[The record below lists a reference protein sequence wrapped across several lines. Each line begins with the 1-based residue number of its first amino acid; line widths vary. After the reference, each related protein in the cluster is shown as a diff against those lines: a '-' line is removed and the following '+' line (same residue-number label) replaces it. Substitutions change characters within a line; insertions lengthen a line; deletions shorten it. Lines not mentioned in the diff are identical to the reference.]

1 MSYEQIAPGPAG
13 RKLKAA
19 ITRALVTT
27 YAENAE
33 RFDADIGDNPTT
45 FGICVVHNL
54 RHLIEEGVGDLE
66 SVEVLRPRNSFM
78 LRLPHGHSLYFY
90 KAPPGASRIEEL
102 RFDESELK
110 LSISQENA
118 AQLQLD
124 LDGFLPDH
132 TEFEADQLPN
142 HAVVVHFGSAETGL
156 THAVVGAPYRTAAGG
171 CQWAW
176 NEPFDLLDRDELTTH
191 DEDLAGAPAGP
202 AFGLKLRDQADQA
215 GRQG

>member
-1 MSYEQIAPGPAG
+1 MSYEQIAPGRVG
-13 RKLKAA
+13 RQLRAA
-19 ITRALVTT
+19 ITRALVTA

-33 RFDADIGDNPTT
+33 RYDPDIGDNPTT

-54 RHLIEEGVGDLE
+54 RHLVEEGVEDLE

-78 LRLPHGHSLYFY
+78 LRLPQGRSLYFY

-124 LDGFLPDH
+124 LDGLLPDH
-132 TEFEADQLPN
+132 TELEADELPA
-142 HAVVVHFGSAETGL
+142 HAVVVHFGDAEAGL
-156 THAVVGAPYRTAAGG
+156 THAVVGAPYRTATGA

-176 NEPFDLLDRDELTTH
+176 SEPFDLLDRDKLASTG
-191 DEDLAGAPAGP
+191 EDLAGAPAGP
-202 AFGLKLRDQADQA
+202 VFGLKLRDQADEA